1 MRYAQVRLSI
11 SSSLRTNDALFGCT
25 SWNGYAYVPSKWV
38 VQSPGVT
45 NNNKLVH
52 HTLMYNTY
60 NHLLFILLCTRASFV
75 FVHRIMAT
83 AVRINTSENFRK
95 KPGEHFPRTCA
106 ALNEQNANHNIRGEH
121 AENLLSFRY

>member
-1 MRYAQVRLSI
+1 LYIRVWWTSLLLLVTPGADIPHVRLAMRYAQVRLSI

-60 NHLLFILLCTRASFV
+60 NHLLFILL
-75 FVHRIMAT
+75 
-83 AVRINTSENFRK
+83 
-95 KPGEHFPRTCA
+95 
-106 ALNEQNANHNIRGEH
+106 
-121 AENLLSFRY
+121 